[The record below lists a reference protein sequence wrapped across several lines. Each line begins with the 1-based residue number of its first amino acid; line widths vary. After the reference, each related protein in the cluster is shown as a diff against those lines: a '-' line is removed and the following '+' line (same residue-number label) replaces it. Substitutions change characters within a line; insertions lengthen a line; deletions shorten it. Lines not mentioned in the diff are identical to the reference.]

1 MLVNFIF
8 LAIVHLMSILLPV
21 SILVSSW
28 RLASLN
34 QNVPRARSV
43 IRTIQARDLILAV
56 LLLEVLLLPCV
67 YLIGQI
73 LFAAAIWN
81 DVFRM
86 VTSHFCDAKIIES
99 CHDEDDCDVDQASVD
114 RYRAKRKKRRRNCG
128 K

>member
-28 RLASLN
+28 RLASVN
-34 QNVPRARSV
+34 QNVPRARHAL
-43 IRTIQARDLILAV
+43 RTIQARDLILAV

-99 CHDEDDCDVDQASVD
+99 CHDEDDVDQASVD
-114 RYRAKRKKRRRNCG
+114 RYRAQRKKRRRNCG